1 MPPQF
6 HSLTISNIQ
15 RFGDFAVSVHFDV
28 PPALADAFHF
38 LPGQYLTLK
47 ADLGGIETRR
57 PYSICSAPEDDGI
70 SVGIKHVDGGVF
82 SSHALTGLSIGDSM
96 DVMTP
101 QGRFIYDP
109 AAVTSPDRY
118 TDNHILLLAA
128 GSGITP
134 MLSIARAALSASDT
148 TRVTL
153 VYGNRN
159 TASIMFRDLVED
171 LKDRYLDRLRLLHVL
186 SREARDTELLN
197 GRVDKAKITS
207 LITAGL
213 ITPQDVTAAFLC
225 GPDSMITDC
234 RDALV
239 AGGMG
244 KDRIA
249 FERFTPAPRAAGST
263 RPVKPAAKARSKAGV
278 VDVDIRVD
286 GVNRHYQ
293 MDPTLDTVLAA
304 ARTAG
309 LELPFSCEAGMCC
322 TCRCKLIEGDV
333 EMDANFSLEQWEIDS
348 GYILSCQARPT
359 SKQIRV
365 DFDAV

>member
-6 HSLTISNIQ
+6 YSLTISDIQ
-15 RFGDFAVSVHFDV
+15 RFGDFAVSVRFDV
-28 PPALADAFHF
+28 PPALVDTFHF

-47 ADLGGIETRR
+47 ADLDGIETRR

-82 SSHALTGLSIGDSM
+82 SSHALTRLSIGDSM

-109 AAVTSPDRY
+109 AAVTAPDISC
-118 TDNHILLLAA
+118 DNHILLLAA

-148 TRVTL
+148 KRVML

-171 LKDRYLDRLRLLHVL
+171 LKDRYLDRLRLLHIL

-207 LITAGL
+207 LIAAGL
-213 ITPQDVTAAFLC
+213 IVPQDLTSAFLC
-225 GPDSMITDC
+225 GPDSMINDC
-234 RDALV
+234 RNALV
-239 AGGMG
+239 EGGIG
-244 KDRIA
+244 EDQIA
-249 FERFTPAPRAAGST
+249 FERFTPAPRAEGGT
-263 RPVKPAAKARSKAGV
+263 KPVKPAARAISEAGLV
-278 VDVDIRVD
+278 NVDIRLD
-286 GVNRHYQ
+286 GVSRQYE
-293 MDPTLDTVLAA
+293 MDPARDTVLAA

-322 TCRCKLIEGDV
+322 TCRCKLIEGGV
-333 EMDANFSLEQWEIDS
+333 EMDANFSLEQWEIDG

-359 SKQIRV
+359 SKQISI